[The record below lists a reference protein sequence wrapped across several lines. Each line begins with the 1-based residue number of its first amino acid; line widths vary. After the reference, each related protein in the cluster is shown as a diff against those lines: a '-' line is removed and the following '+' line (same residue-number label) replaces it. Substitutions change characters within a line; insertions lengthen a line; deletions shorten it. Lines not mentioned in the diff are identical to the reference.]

1 MKGLF
6 QQNKDLKLENE
17 VLREENTKAKKL
29 IIKILKEIEGDF
41 MERTV

>member
-17 VLREENTKAKKL
+17 VLREENTKAKAYN
-29 IIKILKEIEGDF
+29 
-41 MERTV
+41 